1 MQAVIKTGG
10 KQYLIKEGDKI
21 QIEKTSHEVGTEIG
35 FDQVLYISDE
45 ENVLVDAAQLKSF
58 KIKAKVLSDD
68 KGKKLK
74 VFKFRRRKDS
84 KTLNGH
90 RQNYQ
95 TVEILGF
102 KNKIPKEE
110 KLLIENFQLG
120 LQAYYNREWQKATL
134 LFDKCK
140 KYETIRHEKDINPS
154 NIYLERIK

>member
-1 MQAVIKTGG
+1 MEAVIKTGG

-84 KTLNGH
+84 KRIVGH
-90 RQNYQ
+90 RRKVTTINIE
-95 TVEILGF
+95 EI
-102 KNKIPKEE
+102 KN
-110 KLLIENFQLG
+110 G
-120 LQAYYNREWQKATL
+120 A
-134 LFDKCK
+134 
-140 KYETIRHEKDINPS
+140 
-154 NIYLERIK
+154 

>member
-1 MQAVIKTGG
+1 MEAVIKTGG

-74 VFKFRRRKDS
+74 VFKIRRRKDS

-95 TVEILGF
+95 TVEILSIS
-102 KNKIPKEE
+102 K
-110 KLLIENFQLG
+110 
-120 LQAYYNREWQKATL
+120 
-134 LFDKCK
+134 
-140 KYETIRHEKDINPS
+140 
-154 NIYLERIK
+154 